1 MSVPVPSEESIR
13 KDLTRVLTMI
23 FGLRA
28 EQIVPTARLVE
39 DLELDSLDWVDLVVR
54 LEQETGLE
62 ITEDD
67 LGSIRTVQDVVDLI
81 QGKLARTEL
90 RPT

>member
-1 MSVPVPSEESIR
+1 MSVPAPSEESIR
-13 KDLTRVLTMI
+13 KDLTRVLTTI

-62 ITEDD
+62 ITEEE
-67 LGSIRTVQDVVDLI
+67 LGVIRTVQDVVDLI
-81 QGKLARTEL
+81 RGKLARTEPRL
-90 RPT
+90 T